1 MGKKPRGAR
10 GNAPPARPAQP
21 DIALVVIARDEAR
34 CIARCLQSA
43 APHVRRLLVLDT
55 GSTDATVDIA
65 RRCGARV
72 EHLAWT
78 GDFSAARNAA
88 LALADADWHL
98 VLDADEWLE
107 AGAHALRGAAL
118 GEPFLGLVTVRSD
131 IAVGTHQ
138 EHSRTWLPRLLPRG
152 VRYEGRIHEQPV
164 SCLPRRRLPL
174 VLGHDGYAAE
184 QLAQKAGR
192 NREILLREI
201 QDHPGDAYVR
211 YQLGKDMEI
220 HREFEPACEAYFRA
234 LEGAPAQAAWRKDA
248 AVRLMY
254 CLAQS
259 RQFERAIVLSGD
271 LMDDC
276 QHFPDYFFALG
287 NLFLDMAVAQPGQA
301 HEQWLPMA
309 ESAWLRCLELGERPD
324 LDGVQGRGSFLAA
337 HNLAVLY
344 GGLQNPQRQRHYENL
359 ARQLRKNAA
368 VPGRQA

>member
-1 MGKKPRGAR
+1 MGKKHRGAQ
-10 GNAPPARPAQP
+10 PAMP

-43 APHVRRLLVLDT
+43 AAHVRRMLVLDT

-88 LALADADWHL
+88 LALADADWNL

-107 AGAHALRGAAL
+107 AGAQALRGPTLAQ
-118 GEPFLGLVTVRSD
+118 PFLGLVTVRSD
-131 IAVGTHQ
+131 IAVGSHQ
-138 EHSRTWLPRLLPRG
+138 AQSRTWLPRLLPRG

-164 SCLPRRRLPL
+164 AGLPRLRLPL

-192 NREILLREI
+192 NRAILLREI
-201 QDHPGDAYVR
+201 QDHPDDAYVR
-211 YQLGKDMEI
+211 YQLGKDLEI
-220 HREFEPACEAYFRA
+220 HREFEPACQEYFRA
-234 LEGAPAQAAWRKDA
+234 LESAPAQAAWRRDA

-276 QHFPDYFFALG
+276 QDFPDYFFALG
-287 NLFLDMAVAQPGQA
+287 NLFLDMAVNDPAQA
-301 HEQWLPMA
+301 HGQWLPMV
-309 ESAWLRCLELGERPD
+309 ESAWLRCLEIGERPD
-324 LDGVQGRGSFLAA
+324 LDGVLGRGSFLAA

-344 GGLQNPQRQRHYENL
+344 GGLQQAENQRHFENL
-359 ARQLRKNAA
+359 ARQLRQNPAKPAPNS
-368 VPGRQA
+368 